1 MLIYSEPVGGG
12 GGEAAKALARFFH
25 ISLGNRGSSV
35 TDTSDAS
42 KVTFIA

>member
-1 MLIYSEPVGGG
+1 MVIYSEPVGGG
-12 GGEAAKALARFFH
+12 GEAVKAFARFFD
-25 ISLGNRGSSV
+25 ISLGNHGSSV

>member
-1 MLIYSEPVGGG
+1 MDADIFRTSWG

-25 ISLGNRGSSV
+25 ISLGNHGSSV

>member
-1 MLIYSEPVGGG
+1 MDADIFRTSLGG
-12 GGEAAKALARFFH
+12 GGEVKALARFFH
-25 ISLGNRGSSV
+25 IRLGNSGSSV

>member
-1 MLIYSEPVGGG
+1 MLIYSEPVRGGG
-12 GGEAAKALARFFH
+12 GGEAKAWARFFH

>member
-1 MLIYSEPVGGG
+1 MDADIFRTSLG
-12 GGEAAKALARFFH
+12 GGEVKALARFFH
-25 ISLGNRGSSV
+25 IRLGNSGSSV

>member
-1 MLIYSEPVGGG
+1 MDADIFRTSLGG
-12 GGEAAKALARFFH
+12 GGEVKALARFFH
-25 ISLGNRGSSV
+25 ISLGNHGSSV